1 MACLTITSSPNAI
14 RLKLGPE
21 FRKSSSVH
29 LRMRFRTS
37 ERRSLA
43 VYASSA
49 AKGDDGNGESWTN
62 SDKSSDPFAGWVG
75 ADSGEG
81 SSWKPGFTGVMGAG
95 VAAVIFAVGVAF
107 ASFSFRSRNT
117 SGIKQHME
125 PLTSQQEVLLSSDD
139 LNGNEDQVKN
149 EFSEVTLDKE
159 SLENDLKTEYT
170 TDCTDLD
177 VLDNAASQE
186 DLQISPDVDDHVTP
200 TSSYPSSTGL
210 LESHA
215 VDGSSD
221 ASTFEDPHSNS
232 PDHFESSVYTDST
245 SGISTHSVPAD
256 VDNPEVQLDS
266 SNDSG
271 SQLHIE
277 PMASSNSLPL
287 KSDEIINSQVDSRD
301 VPEIVTSNTSSQ
313 VDLAEEMQSPFNDSS
328 FTLEEHNQM
337 ENSSSGTTSGSLY
350 DQIKAPELSSETYDS
365 FPEGDKPN
373 ENGQSAETTSIFELP
388 HENIPDTSPDSEISR
403 PLFESPVPEHSL
415 PYAGKPAPSL
425 VSAALQAS
433 PGEILVPAVIDQ
445 VQGQA
450 FAALQVLKVIESDA
464 RPGDICTR
472 REYARWLVSASGALS
487 RNTISK
493 VYPAMYIE
501 KVTELAFDDITPEDP
516 DFASIQGLA
525 EAGLIQSRLSGYDAN
540 GSLDGELDSIRF
552 FPESPLSR
560 QDLVSWKM
568 ALEKSLLAEVDKK
581 TLYQCSGFIDID
593 RINPD
598 AWPALVADLSAGE
611 QGITSLAF
619 GYTRLFQPNK
629 PVTKAQAAIALATGD
644 AAEVVG
650 EELTRIE
657 AESMA
662 ETAVAAHTALVA
674 QVENDLNA
682 SFEEELARER
692 EKVDAVEKLAEEA
705 RLELEKLRAER
716 EEENNTLLRGR
727 AAVDSETEVLAR
739 LRGEMEEQLQSL
751 ISNKMEI
758 SYERER
764 INKLRQE
771 AETENQAIVKLQYEL
786 EVERKALSMARTWA
800 EEEALRAREQAK
812 ELEEARERW
821 ERRGIKVVVD
831 SDLRDDAN
839 IGTPWLN
846 AGKPSLVDGTVNRA
860 ENLVSNLRAIVAET
874 KGRSVAVMET
884 IIHAGKPSLVDGT
897 INRAENLVTKLR
909 TMAAETKGRSL
920 AVIETAI
927 QHINLFVSALK
938 QRASDAATR
947 ATGRA
952 RELQSVVVL
961 KANESAEEF
970 RRNAAS
976 FGSSVKDGA
985 TRAAGD
991 CRESLERIT
1000 QKFKT

>member
-37 ERRSLA
+37 DRRSLA
-43 VYASSA
+43 VYSSSA
-49 AKGDDGNGESWTN
+49 AKEDDGNGKSWTN

-75 ADSGEG
+75 ADPGDG

-107 ASFSFRSRNT
+107 ASFSFRSRST

-139 LNGNEDQVKN
+139 LHGNENQVKN
-149 EFSEVTLDKE
+149 VSSEVTLDKE

-170 TDCTDLD
+170 TDCTDLG

-215 VDGSSD
+215 IDGSSD

-245 SGISTHSVPAD
+245 SAISTHSVPAD

-287 KSDEIINSQVDSRD
+287 KSDEIVNSQVDSRD
-301 VPEIVTSNTSSQ
+301 VPEIVTSNTSSH
-313 VDLAEEMQSPFNDSS
+313 VGLAEEMQFPFKASS
-328 FTLEEHNQM
+328 FTPEEHNQM
-337 ENSSSGTTSGSLY
+337 ENSSSGTTSSSLY
-350 DQIKAPELSSETYDS
+350 DQIKAPELSSETHDS

-373 ENGQSAETTSIFELP
+373 ENGQSAETTTSVFELP
-388 HENIPDTSPDSEISR
+388 HENITHTSSDSEISSR

-425 VSAALQAS
+425 VSAALQAT

-516 DFASIQGLA
+516 DFASIQGLG

-540 GSLDGELDSIRF
+540 GSLDGELGSIRF
-552 FPESPLSR
+552 FPDSPLSR

-598 AWPALVADLSAGE
+598 AWPALVADLSAAE

-619 GYTRLFQPNK
+619 
-629 PVTKAQAAIALATGD
+629 
-644 AAEVVG
+644 
-650 EELTRIE
+650 
-657 AESMA
+657 
-662 ETAVAAHTALVA
+662 
-674 QVENDLNA
+674 ENDLNA

-716 EEENNTLLRGR
+716 ELERNTLLRGR

-800 EEEALRAREQAK
+800 EEEVLRAREQAK

-846 AGKPSLVDGTVNRA
+846 AGKPSLVDGTISRA
-860 ENLVSNLRAIVAET
+860 KNLVE
-874 KGRSVAVMET
+874 
-884 IIHAGKPSLVDGT
+884 
-897 INRAENLVTKLR
+897 KLKA
-909 TMAAETKGRSL
+909 MAAETKGRSL
-920 AVIETAI
+920 AVIETVTQQI
-927 QHINLFVSALK
+927 ILFVSALK
-938 QRASDAATR
+938 QQASEAATM
-947 ATGRA
+947 ASGRA

-961 KANESAEEF
+961 KANESAGEF
-970 RRNAAS
+970 RRNAVS